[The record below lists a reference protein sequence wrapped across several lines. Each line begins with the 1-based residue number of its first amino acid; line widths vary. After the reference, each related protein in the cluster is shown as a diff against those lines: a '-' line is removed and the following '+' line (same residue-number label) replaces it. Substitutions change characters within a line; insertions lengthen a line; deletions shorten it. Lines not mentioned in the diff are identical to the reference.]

1 MSSERKGFTLVEL
14 IIVVVLGTL
23 VLAAAMQVLITN
35 QRTYTAQTAQI
46 QSQQSTRAALDIL
59 SGELRE
65 ISAQGGDLVSMS
77 SHSLKVRT
85 MRKFGVVCGVS
96 SSSPPVLTVTKVG
109 DWFAAQDSVFVFA
122 DNQTN
127 ISSDDDWVDAYVTA
141 VDTTSVTCG
150 STIAQRLSF
159 GGQSSK
165 FTAPAGDSVRSGAPV
180 RSFVY
185 YTYGLGTWDG
195 KTYLGRSGST
205 GGGGLLGGG
214 SNAWVP
220 LVGPLKATDGVE
232 FAYLDSIGNVTA
244 TATEVRQIQ
253 VTVRTWSGAVNS
265 VGHVVADS
273 LTGTIYTRN

>member
-1 MSSERKGFTLVEL
+1 MSAERRGFTLVEL

-23 VLAAAMQVLITN
+23 VLAAAMQVLVTN

-46 QSQQSTRAALDIL
+46 QAQQSTRAAMDVLF
-59 SGELRE
+59 GELRE
-65 ISAQGGDLVSMS
+65 ISAQGGDLVTMS

-96 SSSPPVLTVTKVG
+96 ASSPPVLTVTKVG
-109 DWFAAQDSVFVFA
+109 DWFADQDSVFIFA

-141 VDTTSVTCG
+141 VDTSAVTCG
-150 STIAQRLSF
+150 STTAQRLSF
-159 GGQSSK
+159 GGQSGK
-165 FTAPAGDSVRSGAPV
+165 FTAPGGDSVRTGAPM

-185 YTYGLGTWDG
+185 YTYGLGTWEG
-195 KTYLGRSGST
+195 KTYLGRLGRT
-205 GGGGLLGGG
+205 GGGLLGA
-214 SNAWVP
+214 SSDKWVP

-232 FAYLDSIGNVTA
+232 FVYLDSIGNVTA

-253 VTVRTWSGAVNS
+253 VTVRTWSGAVDA

>member
-1 MSSERKGFTLVEL
+1 MSAERKGFTLVEL

-23 VLAAAMQVLITN
+23 VLAAAMQVMVTN

-46 QSQQSTRAALDIL
+46 QAQQSTRATMDVLFA
-59 SGELRE
+59 ELRE
-65 ISAQGGDLVSMS
+65 ISARGGDLVSMS

-85 MRKFGVVCGVS
+85 MRKFGVACGVS

-109 DWFAAQDSVFVFA
+109 DWFAAQDSVFIFA

-141 VDTTSVTCG
+141 VDTSAVTCG
-150 STIAQRLSF
+150 STTAQRLSF
-159 GGQSSK
+159 GGQSGK
-165 FTAPAGDSVRSGAPV
+165 FTAPGGDSVRTGAPM

-185 YTYGLGTWDG
+185 YTYGLGTWEG
-195 KTYLGRSGST
+195 KTYLGRLGRT
-205 GGGGLLGGG
+205 GGGLLGA
-214 SNAWVP
+214 SSDKWVP

-232 FAYLDSIGNVTA
+232 FVYLDSIGNVTA

-253 VTVRTWSGAVNS
+253 VTVRTWSGAVDA